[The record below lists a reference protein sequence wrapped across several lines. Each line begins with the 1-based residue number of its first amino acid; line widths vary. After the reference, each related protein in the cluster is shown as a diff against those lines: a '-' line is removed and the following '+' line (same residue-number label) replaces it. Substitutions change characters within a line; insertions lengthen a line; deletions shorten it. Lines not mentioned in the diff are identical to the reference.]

1 MLKIKL
7 NWILNYFYH
16 SLHPQ
21 NVLTAKTFL
30 NPDSK
35 IIHFSIQFSKLFLI
49 VVIVSNMINNK
60 YQVEYRLLMVI
71 AKCLRWLQ
79 FQAIILSV
87 QQVHT
92 HLTQWC
98 PLINKINICQLLT
111 YIYIIINQNYHP
123 LCKCSDNLKLEFLK

>member
-30 NPDSK
+30 NPD
-35 IIHFSIQFSKLFLI
+35 QKLFILAFNFPNYFWLLLLCQI
-49 VVIVSNMINNK
+49 DMINNK

-79 FQAIILSV
+79 FQGILLTV

-111 YIYIIINQNYHP
+111 YIYIIINQNYHR
-123 LCKCSDNLKLEFLK
+123 LCKCVGLSF